1 MKNKILYAIFNNTC
15 YRYVNSEGWMICKE
29 EEELYSS
36 YEEADSTMF
45 FHLDHIFGLINV
57 VICADDTGCL
67 VTALGCKHLFEQKV
81 DIWLNNLCYINVNKI
96 HNHLGE
102 TLCRAPSACHALTEQ
117 NTLQNLNIL
126 IKLTMYGTQVV
137 LGIYE
142 AKKPE
147 ERISFSKNFN
157 SSMMPPYQK
166 YVYIK

>member
-1 MKNKILYAIFNNTC
+1 
-15 YRYVNSEGWMICKE
+15 MICE
-29 EEELYSS
+29 AEEELYSS

-57 VICADDTGCL
+57 VICADGTDCL
-67 VTALGCKHLFEQKV
+67 VTALRCKQLFEQKV

-96 HNHLGE
+96 YNHLGE
-102 TLCRAPSACHALTEQ
+102 TLCRASPACHALQ
-117 NTLQNLNIL
+117 SKIHLQNLNIL

-137 LGIYE
+137 WGICE

-166 YVYIK
+166 YVYKK